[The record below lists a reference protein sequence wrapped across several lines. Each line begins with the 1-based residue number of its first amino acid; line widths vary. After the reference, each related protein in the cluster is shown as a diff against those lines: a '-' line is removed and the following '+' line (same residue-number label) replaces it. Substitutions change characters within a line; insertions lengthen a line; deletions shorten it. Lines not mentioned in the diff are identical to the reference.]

1 MVITILEILPE
12 FSYSFAPV
20 IELDQ
25 AHPLFEFLS
34 RDLLMKS
41 LIK

>member
-1 MVITILEILPE
+1 MVIAILEILPE

-25 AHPLFEFLS
+25 AHLLFEFFITRLTYEVAY
-34 RDLLMKS
+34 
-41 LIK
+41 

>member
-1 MVITILEILPE
+1 MVIAILEILPE
-12 FSYSFAPV
+12 FLYSFAPV

-25 AHPLFEFLS
+25 AHLLFEFLS